1 MIEEVNAAE
10 ESVYFSIFS
19 FTRDDLREALIGRAA
34 AGVEVVGVW
43 DLLGASNRFSED
55 EALCAAGIPIKI
67 EDFRGIM
74 HNKFLVIDAEGT
86 APRVVTGSM
95 NWSTSGDERND
106 ENTLIV
112 HDGEMTM
119 AYAAGFWELYDVLGE
134 ETLCQ
139 SGYFAYLPVVVS
151 R

>member
-1 MIEEVNAAE
+1 M
-10 ESVYFSIFS
+10 
-19 FTRDDLREALIGRAA
+19 
-34 AGVEVVGVW
+34 EVVGVW

-74 HNKFLVIDAEGT
+74 HNKFLVIDAGGT

-112 HDGEMTM
+112 HNGEMAM
-119 AYAAGFWELYDVLGE
+119 AYAAGFWELYDALGE
-134 ETLCQ
+134 ETVCEIEV
-139 SGYFAYLPVVVS
+139 YLPVVGAG
-151 R
+151 